1 VGEVSI
7 KMPSKK
13 GKDSWLSDQITK
25 SGFFHQ
31 KLHEWRLLE
40 VAYDLEKIKGE
51 DLDWSNLNISEKAW
65 NKVIHKG
72 IKPVRIFAHPKVLRE
87 DSKRISYYRMLSMVS
102 QKSMGHVG
110 LGINNYELNTKP
122 LDSSSA
128 LNIAQHF
135 NSIICILIEAD
146 EAIDERE
153 FDLWRGMAAGS
164 QAQGSWQNS
173 KGEIAEDLVKNIVLI
188 RVKEKGLVTELP
200 HQGKNQK
207 QQLSDGR
214 TLTMGREP
222 DIAIFHK
229 DGKIQVAVEIKGGID
244 TAGALE
250 RFGAAIKSLDRAK
263 QENPD
268 SITILIVHETSLTDT
283 ANGEIERSK
292 SIDHKFTL
300 GELMSKEE
308 EKTKLFGILGI

>member
-1 VGEVSI
+1 
-7 KMPSKK
+7 M
-13 GKDSWLSDQITK
+13 
-25 SGFFHQ
+25 
-31 KLHEWRLLE
+31 LE

-51 DLDWSNLNISEKAW
+51 DLDWSGLNISEKAW

-72 IKPVRIFAHPKVLRE
+72 IKPVRIFAHPRVLRG

-110 LGINNYELNTKP
+110 LCINSYEINIKS

-128 LNIAQHF
+128 LNIAQHL
-135 NSIICILIEAD
+135 NSIICMLIEAD
-146 EAIDERE
+146 EVIDERE

-173 KGEIAEDLVKNIVLI
+173 KGEIAEDLVKNVVLI
-188 RVKEKGLVTELP
+188 RVKETGLAADLP
-200 HQGKNQK
+200 TNQEKFKK
-207 QQLSDGR
+207 QRLSDGR
-214 TLTMGREP
+214 ILTMGKEP

-229 DGKIQVAVEIKGGID
+229 DGKIQVAIEIKGGID

-263 QENPD
+263 QDNPD
-268 SITILIVHETSLTDT
+268 SITVLIVHEASLTDT
-283 ANGEIERSK
+283 ANGEIDRSK
-292 SIDHKFTL
+292 SIDYKFIL

-308 EKTKLFGILGI
+308 EKIKLFEIMKI